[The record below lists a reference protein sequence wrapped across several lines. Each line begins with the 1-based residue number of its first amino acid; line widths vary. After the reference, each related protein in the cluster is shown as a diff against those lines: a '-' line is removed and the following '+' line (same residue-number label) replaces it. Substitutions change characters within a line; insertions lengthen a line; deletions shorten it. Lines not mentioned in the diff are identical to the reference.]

1 MRATRAVRGTSLAA
15 VAALALVGCQ
25 YSYSNPA
32 EQLRPGQVSG
42 RAVSDPLGSGATAPA
57 AGISVSLQGSTFDQV
72 THDTGRFALI
82 PLPAGHHRLM
92 FRQGTALA
100 LVRHVEV
107 GLGRDGQPE
116 GVSLGDVVLPFA
128 AAVSGAVTEAFHQ
141 GVVVDEATGQVGSVY
156 YGRFELGGVSLGAH
170 LLKVGLVE
178 APDQEWVGGPI
189 GFSLGPEAQSSVSRL
204 AILPVRPATS
214 AIGLLR
220 FRVASIAPGIDAA
233 DAVVTVTEALRG
245 PVAGV
250 PAPDADGDVV
260 LQVPEG
266 VYLVSIAPPA
276 SATGVPAPPPAT
288 GVVIAGETADL
299 GTLYL
304 VASSVTLAAQYLCQE
319 QADCGQRGSCAGGAC
334 LDWTPPSVAP
344 ARLPL
349 CELRSDY
356 CSTGQ
361 PCTVGGLPGLC
372 LSPGGG
378 NQVCVPCGTACT
390 ADGTAVLTGSCG

>member
-1 MRATRAVRGTSLAA
+1 MRAYRAVSWASALLGL
-15 VAALALVGCQ
+15 ALAGCQ
-25 YSYSNPA
+25 YGFSNPA
-32 EQLRPGQVSG
+32 ERLRPGQVSG
-42 RAVSDPLGSGATAPA
+42 RAVSDPLSGGTPAPA

-72 THDTGRFALI
+72 THDTGRFVLI

-107 GLGRDGQPE
+107 ALGRDGQPE

-128 AAVSGAVTEAFHQ
+128 AAVSGSVTETFHD
-141 GVVVDEATGQVGSVY
+141 GVVVDEATGQLGSVY
-156 YGRFELGGVSLGAH
+156 FGRFQLGGVSLGEH
-170 LLKVGLVE
+170 LLKVGLLE
-178 APDQEWVGGPI
+178 PPDQEWVGGPI
-189 GFSLGPEAQSSVSRL
+189 GFTLGPEAQSSVSRL
-204 AILPVRPATS
+204 AVLPVRPAT
-214 AIGLLR
+214 AAAGLLR

-233 DAVVTVTEALRG
+233 DAVVSVAEALRG

-250 PAPDADGDVV
+250 PAPDAHGDVE
-260 LQVPEG
+260 LSVPEG

-276 SATGVPAPPPAT
+276 GATGVPAPPPAT

-319 QADCGQRGSCAGGAC
+319 QADCGQRGSCDAGAC
-334 LDWTPPSVAP
+334 LGWAPPAVAP

-349 CELRSDY
+349 CELRSDF
-356 CSTGQ
+356 CSAGQ
-361 PCTVGGLPGLC
+361 PCTIGGLPGLC
-372 LSPGGG
+372 QSPGGG
-378 NQVCVPCGTACT
+378 EQACIPCGTACT
-390 ADGTAVLTGSCG
+390 PDGTAVLGGSCG